1 MTLQQGDTAE
11 DFELLAH
18 DGKPITLS
26 FIQKLKK
33 CRIVFLPKKP
43 PLCVSFKKSL
53 RDGKKRNLGLS

>member
-26 FIQKLKK
+26 SSK
-33 CRIVFLPKKP
+33 
-43 PLCVSFKKSL
+43 
-53 RDGKKRNLGLS
+53 N